1 MGNLLQLLRKED
13 SNNFKLPDNVFLD
26 FENALPVPSD
36 QDLYDTVEKALD
48 KSTGILEGLRAY
60 TGATE
65 PIREAIKNNDC
76 EKSQVTAWKAVC
88 PLVNALNTYYQYSIE
103 LDKQV
108 VELLT
113 VLCSE
118 PPMESLENHQALAKQ
133 FALILDFVLAF
144 DDLKMTNPSIQNDFS
159 FYRRMRNRVKAYSEA
174 VIETDNRYAEE
185 HEVSNE
191 VANRMS
197 MFYAYPTPMLKMLS
211 NSVTTF
217 VQKNQALPL
226 ENTTDIFST
235 MANLCR
241 CMIEDPQIVARF
253 QQKETVLFVLRVMV
267 GAIILYDHVHPVG
280 AFYRKSNIDIKSSI
294 KLLKDQPPNTV
305 ETLMNALRY
314 STVHANDEE
323 TPSVVKKLLAE

>member
-26 FENALPVPSD
+26 FENALPGPAD
-36 QDLYDTVEKALD
+36 QDLYEIVDKVLAKTVD
-48 KSTGILEGLRAY
+48 ILEGLRAY
-60 TGATE
+60 TGATD

-133 FALILDFVLAF
+133 FAHVLDFVLAF

-174 VIETDNRYAEE
+174 EE

-211 NSVTTF
+211 NSVTSF
-217 VQKNQALPL
+217 VKKNQALPL

-253 QQKETVLFVLRVMV
+253 QQKETTLFVLRVMV

-305 ETLMNALRY
+305 ETLLNALRY